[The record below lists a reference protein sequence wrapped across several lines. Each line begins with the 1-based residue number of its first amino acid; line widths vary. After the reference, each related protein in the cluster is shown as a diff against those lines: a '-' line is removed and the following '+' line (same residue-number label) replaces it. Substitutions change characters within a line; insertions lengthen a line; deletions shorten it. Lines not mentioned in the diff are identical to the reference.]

1 MNGLNSLKTGNNMGY
16 YTCYNIAFQ
25 GDIEKVEDF
34 KKDLL
39 DISRDDEGDVDS
51 DLEDLLSYSGVEA
64 KLYDLE
70 GWIDEIAPRHPDVLV
85 ILDGDGEESD
95 DLWQHRW
102 KGDKNERQSAII
114 PPFETPE
121 LFTEYEKK
129 HNN

>member
-1 MNGLNSLKTGNNMGY
+1 MGY